1 MGLATYIIFQLAKTY
16 FLDFQLK
23 LLKTI
28 VKSSLGNIKW
38 RPLLSAM
45 YKTNYDGAR
54 RAAKFIV
61 ELGISFSEIQG
72 DSEVVCEALRTTDWG
87 HPSIGQIVK
96 DSLSIVGSLITF
108 SFSHTR

>member
-16 FLDFQLK
+16 FSDFQLK

-45 YKTNYDGAR
+45 YKTNYDGAM
-54 RAAKFIV
+54 
-61 ELGISFSEIQG
+61 FSESGKAGIG
-72 DSEVVCEALRTTDWG
+72 VV
-87 HPSIGQIVK
+87 V
-96 DSLSIVGSLITF
+96 
-108 SFSHTR
+108 